1 MVAAGLGLP
10 VHSANTAPGLSAATS
25 SAGHNSARL
34 VRADGFILLQE
45 NTRRTSFSV
54 DYWHQHAIRTVIRHL
69 SFALAPQA
77 MSVADESLPLDAQHV
92 ALLDSL
98 SVLLTQEGKPA
109 AIVPHTGQRALPE
122 AQIFNTVSW
131 IRQRQGIRAGP
142 FRLA

>member
-10 VHSANTAPGLSAATS
+10 VHSGNTAPGLSTATS
-25 SAGHNSARL
+25 SAGHNCSRL

-69 SFALAPQA
+69 SFAMAPQV
-77 MSVADESLPLDAQHV
+77 MSVADDNLPLNAQHV

-109 AIVPHTGQRALPE
+109 AIVPLTGRQALPE
-122 AQIFNTVSW
+122 AKVFDTVSW